1 MTVLILCFG
10 QFFVMAGMTM
20 VLPFLALYIQEL
32 GIHDPQQVSIWT
44 GIIFGINFLSSFLFQ
59 PIWGR
64 MADRIGRKIM
74 LLRSAFGMAI
84 LICLM
89 GLATS
94 VWQLLILRILNG
106 MISGFN
112 PAAIALTSAATPKE
126 RIGFAMGSLQAAG
139 VAGLIIGPLFGGLM
153 AEHFNSFR
161 PIFFITGGML
171 ALAALLMLLL
181 IRESFDKKAAGQ
193 QEQQSIFKNFS
204 NLLKLRGMGSL
215 FTMTF
220 ILQFALFSSLPMIAL
235 FVQEITDHS
244 ERVVFYAGLV
254 GAITGVANLIASPI
268 LGWLGDRVGHKY
280 ILIGSLIGAIV
291 TLIPQ
296 AFIQHFWLFLI
307 LRFIFGIFIG
317 GLLPSVN
324 ALIRFITP
332 QGMESRAYGFNS
344 SFLSLG
350 NFFGP
355 IIGGVFVAFIGIHEV
370 FLLSAVLLLV
380 NLIWLVHVIRR
391 GIFTNPI
398 ER

>member
-1 MTVLILCFG
+1 
-10 QFFVMAGMTM
+10 
-20 VLPFLALYIQEL
+20 
-32 GIHDPQQVSIWT
+32 
-44 GIIFGINFLSSFLFQ
+44 
-59 PIWGR
+59 
-64 MADRIGRKIM
+64 
-74 LLRSAFGMAI
+74 
-84 LICLM
+84 
-89 GLATS
+89 
-94 VWQLLILRILNG
+94 
-106 MISGFN
+106 
-112 PAAIALTSAATPKE
+112 
-126 RIGFAMGSLQAAG
+126 
-139 VAGLIIGPLFGGLM
+139 
-153 AEHFNSFR
+153 
-161 PIFFITGGML
+161 ML

-391 GIFTNPI
+391 GIFINPI